1 MKSKTNYDALCRA
14 IEAKMSEGKKVSVA
28 IDGYAAA
35 GKTTLAAALSER
47 FSAPVVHMDDFFL
60 RPGQRTPARYAEP
73 GGNVDRE
80 RFLAEVAPN
89 ISSHASFSYRRFDCK
104 KMALGERVEI
114 SENNVIIVEGTY
126 SCHVNLIYLYD
137 FKIFVKTSKDEQRR
151 RILERNGKDGLCVFE
166 EKWIPLEEKY
176 FFAQKTEQKCDFVI
190 DNTVLL

>member
-1 MKSKTNYDALCRA
+1 MTSKTDFDALFKA
-14 IEAKMSEGKKVSVA
+14 IETKISKGEKASVA
-28 IDGYAAA
+28 IDGCAAA
-35 GKTTLAAALSER
+35 GKTTLAAVLSER

-60 RPGQRTPARYAEP
+60 RPEQRTPERYVEP

-80 RFLAEVAPN
+80 RFLAEVAPH
-89 ISSHASFSYRRFDCK
+89 IETHAAFSYRRFDCE
-104 KMALGERVEI
+104 KMALGERVAI
-114 SENNVIIVEGTY
+114 LENDVIIVEGTY

-137 FKIFVKTSKDEQRR
+137 FKVFVKASKDEQRR
-151 RILERNGKDGLCVFE
+151 RIFERNGKDGLCAFE